1 MREIIKSSRF
11 KKELKRAMKRG
22 CNPAK
27 LAEII
32 LLLANDTPLPTRC
45 RPHKL
50 SGNYDG
56 LWECHIE
63 PDWLL
68 IYTVSDEE
76 NLLELA
82 RTGTHSD
89 LFKK

>member
-11 KKELKRAMKRG
+11 KKEYKRALKRG
-22 CNPAK
+22 CDPAK
-27 LAEII
+27 LAEVA
-32 LLLANDTPLPTRC
+32 LWLATDTPLPERC

-50 SGNYDG
+50 SGNYAG
-56 LWECHIE
+56 CWECHIE

-68 IYTVSDEE
+68 VYILNEDE
-76 NLLELA
+76 NLLELT

-89 LFKK
+89 LF

>member
-1 MREIIKSSRF
+1 MKTTFASKTFQKDF
-11 KKELKRAMKRG
+11 KLVEKRG
-22 CNPAK
+22 KSMKK
-27 LAEII
+27 LQAVLDF
-32 LLLANDTPLPTRC
+32 LLQDRPLPHRC

-50 SGNYDG
+50 SGEYVG

-68 IYTVSDEE
+68 IYDTTD
-76 NLLELA
+76 LEIRLY

-89 LFKK
+89 LFG

>member
-1 MREIIKSSRF
+1 MRSIIKSSRF
-11 KKELKRAMKRG
+11 KKEFKRSLKRG
-22 CNPAK
+22 CDPAK
-27 LAEII
+27 LAEVIS
-32 LLLANDTPLPTRC
+32 LLANDAPLPDRC

-50 SGNYDG
+50 SGNYTG
-56 LWECHIE
+56 YWECHIE

-68 IYTVSDEE
+68 VYELNDEE
-76 NLLELA
+76 NLLELV